1 MDRDP
6 RQQFLCITCMD
17 ELQVAHVF
25 KIKCQNLVAN
35 RSKEKPNQSNQFR
48 STLKDAQ
55 LRKSSKNSHAVK
67 TKDLSVK
74 KINVQKKKPVKLGVP
89 DRVKCEI
96 CHRVFLN
103 KAGLATHLIC
113 KHGCRL
119 NDQPKFKSGKSFI
132 L

>member
-17 ELQVAHVF
+17 ELQVAHTF

-35 RSKEKPNQSNQFR
+35 RSKKTSSQSNQSR
-48 STLKDAQ
+48 ASLKDVQ
-55 LRKSSKNSHAVK
+55 LRKSLKNSHAIK
-67 TKDLSVK
+67 TKDLSVR
-74 KINVQKKKPVKLGVP
+74 KINVQKKKPEKFGVP
-89 DRVKCEI
+89 DVVECKI
-96 CHRVFLN
+96 CHKVFLKN
-103 KAGLATHLIC
+103 QGLASHLIS

-119 NDQPKFKSGKSFI
+119 NDQSNFKCGKSFI

>member
-35 RSKEKPNQSNQFR
+35 RSKKTSNQSTQFR

-55 LRKSSKNSHAVK
+55 LQKSSKNSHAVK
-67 TKDLSVK
+67 IKDLSVR
-74 KINVQKKKPVKLGVP
+74 KINIQKKKPVKLGVP
-89 DRVKCEI
+89 DVVECKI
-96 CHRVFLN
+96 CHKVFLN
-103 KAGLATHLIC
+103 KQGLASHLIF

-119 NDQPKFKSGKSFI
+119 NYQPKLKCGKSFI
-132 L
+132 S